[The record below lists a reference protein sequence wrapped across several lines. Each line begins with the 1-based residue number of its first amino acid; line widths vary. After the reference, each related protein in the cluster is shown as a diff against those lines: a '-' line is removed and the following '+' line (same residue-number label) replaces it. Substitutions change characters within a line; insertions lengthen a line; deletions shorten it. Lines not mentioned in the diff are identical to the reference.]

1 MKYEKIVGVGNTATV
16 YEWEENKVLKLF
28 HQDYP
33 MESVEKEFKN
43 ARLIWNMEFS
53 KPKAYEIIT
62 YNKQIGIIYDRLKGG
77 ESLLDWFM
85 RTGNIEE
92 CAIYMAKLHKQIM
105 ENKINGV
112 PNYKDFF

>member
-1 MKYEKIVGVGNTATV
+1 
-16 YEWEENKVLKLF
+16 
-28 HQDYP
+28 

-62 YNKQIGIIYDRLKGG
+62 YNKQIGIIYDKLKG

-85 RTGNIEE
+85 RTGNIGE
-92 CAIYMAKLHKQIM
+92 CAIYIWQSYINKSWKIRLMVYQITR
-105 ENKINGV
+105 I
-112 PNYKDFF
+112 F